1 MWPGVRRRISM
12 MKWKL
17 EEETTHGCKMSRS
30 KMIVIEMNFLTIFI
44 PINTVISIS
53 SP

>member
-1 MWPGVRRRISM
+1 MAVIKHHFS
-12 MKWKL
+12 KL
-17 EEETTHGCKMSRS
+17 SQ
-30 KMIVIEMNFLTIFI
+30 IQNDVIEMNFLTVLI